1 MPPHPPT
8 HTHPPAHP
16 TPPRPQ
22 TCSIAELMFESFEL
36 HFGYSWCISPSDAV
50 YVIAGLLAQ
59 HSIADNVQEAEED
72 FW

>member
-1 MPPHPPT
+1 
-8 HTHPPAHP
+8 
-16 TPPRPQ
+16 
-22 TCSIAELMFESFEL
+22 MFESFEL